1 MQKACAFSRNFNHYI
16 FMTITKRKT
25 KGTPDNVDVHV
36 GQRLRV
42 RRSLLGMSQE
52 KLAEAIGITFQQ
64 IQKYERGTNRVSAG
78 RLYQFSKILGVPI
91 AYFYD
96 QFGEML
102 LPKSGTA
109 AFGLSDQEQEGFEG
123 PGAAAAPD
131 SEADLMN
138 RRETIA
144 LVRSY
149 YSIQDD
155 KIRKDVLKL
164 IKSMAQATE

>member
-1 MQKACAFSRNFNHYI
+1 
-16 FMTITKRKT
+16 MTIKRKT

-36 GQRLRV
+36 GQRLRI

-52 KLAEAIGITFQQ
+52 KLAEAIGLTFQQ

-91 AYFYD
+91 AYFYE
-96 QFGEML
+96 QFGEVF
-102 LPKSGTA
+102 PQGKGA
-109 AFGLSDQEQEGFEG
+109 QYGLSDQEQDGFDG
-123 PGAAAAPD
+123 PASTEPEFEED
-131 SEADLMN
+131 VMKK
-138 RRETIA
+138 RETID

-149 YSIQDD
+149 YSIQDS

-164 IKSMAQATE
+164 MKSMAHTTG

>member
-1 MQKACAFSRNFNHYI
+1 
-16 FMTITKRKT
+16 MTVIKRKT
-25 KGTPDNVDVHV
+25 KGTPDNVDIHV
-36 GQRLRV
+36 GQRLRI

-91 AYFYD
+91 AYFYE
-96 QFGEML
+96 QFGDIL
-102 LPKSGTA
+102 IPKA
-109 AFGLSDQEQEGFEG
+109 PVNFGLSDQDQEGFEG
-123 PGAAAAPD
+123 PAAVTPGFD
-131 SEADLMN
+131 PETDPM
-138 RRETIA
+138 RKRETIA

-149 YSIQDD
+149 YAIQDE

-164 IKSMAQATE
+164 IKSMAQAAE